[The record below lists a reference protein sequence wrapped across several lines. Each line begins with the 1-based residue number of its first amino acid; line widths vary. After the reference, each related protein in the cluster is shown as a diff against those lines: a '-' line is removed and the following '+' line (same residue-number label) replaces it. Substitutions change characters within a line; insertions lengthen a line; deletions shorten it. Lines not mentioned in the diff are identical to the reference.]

1 MYHEIFKTLV
11 IELKLVDYEYFMDKM
26 QEYEVY
32 MFYDNL
38 KYANRPDWEQT
49 RLIMYI
55 LAQTNSKKT
64 LKITDLIKFPW
75 DSEGEE
81 AETIEDTQEN
91 RDKLRER
98 AKQFESILQ
107 AQK

>member
-1 MYHEIFKTLV
+1 ME
-11 IELKLVDYEYFMDKM
+11 
-26 QEYEVY
+26 
-32 MFYDNL
+32 
-38 KYANRPDWEQT
+38 
-49 RLIMYI
+49 
-55 LAQTNSKKT
+55 
-64 LKITDLIKFPW
+64 FPW

-107 AQK
+107 A